1 MKVIFAGTPEVAI
14 PSLEAL
20 WESKHELLAVLTQP
34 AARQGRGRK
43 VQPSPVAQWAFEHDI
58 EVLSPTTVTDAIGR
72 LQELEPDCIP
82 VVAYGNLIP
91 ESALAIPHYGWVNL
105 HFSLLP
111 AWRGAAPVQHAL
123 LAGDEMTGA
132 SVFQIEKGLDTG
144 PVFGQLTEIIRPTD
158 TSGELLN
165 RLAHAGSQLLVD
177 VINGIE
183 ADALEAKPQPTDGV
197 SLAPKINPAD
207 GLINWEQPA
216 FAIDRHIRAL
226 TPTPGAWTRF
236 GEERMGI
243 GTVTIDPAGPKLAPG
258 ESALTKKTVH
268 IGTGTD
274 PVRLGEIKPAGKKLM
289 PATAWG
295 NGQRENEVRFS

>member
-43 VQPSPVAQWAFEHDI
+43 VQPPPVAQWAFEHDI
-58 EVLSPTTVTDAIGR
+58 EVLSPTKVTDASGR
-72 LQELEPDCIP
+72 LQELGPDCIP

-91 ESALAIPHYGWVNL
+91 ESALDIPQFGWVNL

-165 RLAHAGSQLLVD
+165 RLAYAGSQLLVD

-183 ADALEAKPQPTDGV
+183 VDALEAKPQPTDGV

-216 FAIDRHIRAL
+216 FAIERHIRAF
-226 TPTPGAWTRF
+226 TPAPGAWTRF

-243 GTVTIDPAGPKLAPG
+243 GTITIDPAGPNLAPG
-258 ESALTKKTVH
+258 EAALTKKTVY